1 MIPEKHFHDELAEVN
16 DMLLGMSSLVLEI
29 FDDAVESVLTDN
41 VEQAHKVIDERGR
54 VDSLE
59 VAIEERCLALIALH
73 QPVAID
79 LRMIITAIN
88 IIRDLERIDDISI
101 DICQDA
107 LGLHELENKPD
118 TLFDLPALASVSASM
133 VHDAV
138 RAFVK
143 RDAAWARRVC
153 EMDDE
158 ADDLERRIYRDIIAY
173 AEKNPHHRPGA
184 RTDRRPLHEHR
195 RDGRLPHDRQDNKA
209 PPRRGGGGGRSGGL
223 RPAEERPLGGVDS
236 HYHTPKVPYTK
247 RAAPLWRTSG
257 PPRGAPAVFCVDFLA
272 FFFIFIGKMRP

>member
-1 MIPEKHFHDELAEVN
+1 MAPEKHFHEELAEVN

-41 VEQAHKVIDERGR
+41 PEEAQRIIDERGR

-73 QPVAID
+73 QPVAVD

-88 IIRDLERIDDISI
+88 IIRDLERVDDISI

-107 LGLHELENKPD
+107 LGLHELDHKPD
-118 TLFDLPALASVSASM
+118 TLFDLPSLARVSASM

-143 RDAAWARRVC
+143 RDPAWARRVC
-153 EMDDE
+153 ERDDE
-158 ADDLERRIYRDIIAY
+158 ADELERKIYRDIIAY
-173 AEKNPHHRPGA
+173 AEKNPREVAACVHLLTIARALERIADHSTNIGEMVVYLMTAKIIKHHHDVDVEDGSGA
-184 RTDRRPLHEHR
+184 
-195 RDGRLPHDRQDNKA
+195 
-209 PPRRGGGGGRSGGL
+209 
-223 RPAEERPLGGVDS
+223 
-236 HYHTPKVPYTK
+236 
-247 RAAPLWRTSG
+247 
-257 PPRGAPAVFCVDFLA
+257 
-272 FFFIFIGKMRP
+272 

>member
-1 MIPEKHFHDELAEVN
+1 MTPERHFHEELAEVN

-41 VEQAHKVIDERGR
+41 AEQAQKVIDERGR

-73 QPVAID
+73 QPVAVD

-107 LGLHELENKPD
+107 LGLHELKRKPE
-118 TLFDLPALASVSASM
+118 TLFDLPSLARVSGAM

-143 RDAAWARRVC
+143 KDPAWARRVC
-153 EMDDE
+153 ERDDE
-158 ADDLERRIYRDIIAY
+158 ADDLERKIHDDVIAY
-173 AEKNPHHRPGA
+173 AEKNPAEVAGCVHLLAVARALERIADHSTNIGEMVVYLMTAKIIKHH
-184 RTDRRPLHEHR
+184 
-195 RDGRLPHDRQDNKA
+195 HDVETE
-209 PPRRGGGGGRSGGL
+209 GGR
-223 RPAEERPLGGVDS
+223 
-236 HYHTPKVPYTK
+236 
-247 RAAPLWRTSG
+247 AP
-257 PPRGAPAVFCVDFLA
+257 
-272 FFFIFIGKMRP
+272 

>member
-1 MIPEKHFHDELAEVN
+1 MTPEKHFHEELAEVN

-41 VEQAHKVIDERGR
+41 AEQAQRIIDERGR

-107 LGLHELENKPD
+107 LGLHELKAKPD
-118 TLFDLPALASVSASM
+118 TLFDLPALAEVSAAM

-143 RDAAWARRVC
+143 RDPAWARRVC
-153 EMDDE
+153 ERDDE
-158 ADDLERRIYRDIIAY
+158 ADELDRKIYRDIIAY
-173 AEKNPHHRPGA
+173 AEKHPDEVAGCIHLLTISRALERIGDHSTNIGEMVVYLMTAKIIKHHHDVEVEGGA
-184 RTDRRPLHEHR
+184 E
-195 RDGRLPHDRQDNKA
+195 G
-209 PPRRGGGGGRSGGL
+209 
-223 RPAEERPLGGVDS
+223 
-236 HYHTPKVPYTK
+236 
-247 RAAPLWRTSG
+247 
-257 PPRGAPAVFCVDFLA
+257 
-272 FFFIFIGKMRP
+272 

>member
-1 MIPEKHFHDELAEVN
+1 MTPERHFHEELAEVN

-41 VEQAHKVIDERGR
+41 AEQAQKVIDERGR

-73 QPVAID
+73 QPVAVD

-107 LGLHELENKPD
+107 LGLHELKNKPD
-118 TLFDLPALASVSASM
+118 TLFDLPSLARVSGAM

-143 RDAAWARRVC
+143 KDPAWARRVC
-153 EMDDE
+153 ERDDE
-158 ADDLERRIYRDIIAY
+158 ADDLERKIHDDVIAY
-173 AEKNPHHRPGA
+173 AEKH
-184 RTDRRPLHEHR
+184 
-195 RDGRLPHDRQDNKA
+195 
-209 PPRRGGGGGRSGGL
+209 
-223 RPAEERPLGGVDS
+223 PAEVAACVHLLAVARALERIADHSTNVGEMVVYLMTAKIIKHHHDVETEGG
-236 HYHTPKVPYTK
+236 P
-247 RAAPLWRTSG
+247 G
-257 PPRGAPAVFCVDFLA
+257 P
-272 FFFIFIGKMRP
+272 

>member
-1 MIPEKHFHDELAEVN
+1 MAPEKHFHEELAEVN

-41 VEQAHKVIDERGR
+41 PAQAHKVIDERGR

-73 QPVAID
+73 QPVAVD

-107 LGLHELENKPD
+107 LGLHELEKKPPS
-118 TLFDLPALASVSASM
+118 LFDLPSLARVSGAM

-138 RAFVK
+138 RAFVN
-143 RDAAWARRVC
+143 RDPTSARRVC
-153 EMDDE
+153 ERDDE
-158 ADDLERRIYRDIIAY
+158 ADELERKIYRDVIAY
-173 AEKNPHHRPGA
+173 AERN
-184 RTDRRPLHEHR
+184 
-195 RDGRLPHDRQDNKA
+195 
-209 PPRRGGGGGRSGGL
+209 
-223 RPAEERPLGGVDS
+223 PAEVAACVHLLTVARALERIGDHSTNIGEMVVYLMTAKIIKHHHDVAVEDGGD
-236 HYHTPKVPYTK
+236 
-247 RAAPLWRTSG
+247 
-257 PPRGAPAVFCVDFLA
+257 
-272 FFFIFIGKMRP
+272 

>member
-1 MIPEKHFHDELAEVN
+1 MTPERHFHEELAEVN

-41 VEQAHKVIDERGR
+41 PDQAQNVIDERGR

-73 QPVAID
+73 QPVAVD

-107 LGLHELENKPD
+107 LGLHALKNIPE
-118 TLFDLPALASVSASM
+118 TLFDLPSLARVSGAM

-143 RDAAWARRVC
+143 KDPAWARRVC
-153 EMDDE
+153 ERDDE
-158 ADDLERRIYRDIIAY
+158 ADDLERKIHGDVIAY
-173 AEKNPHHRPGA
+173 AEKHPGEVAACVHLLAVARALERIADHSTNIGEMVVYLMTAKIIKHHHDVETER
-184 RTDRRPLHEHR
+184 
-195 RDGRLPHDRQDNKA
+195 GREP
-209 PPRRGGGGGRSGGL
+209 
-223 RPAEERPLGGVDS
+223 
-236 HYHTPKVPYTK
+236 
-247 RAAPLWRTSG
+247 
-257 PPRGAPAVFCVDFLA
+257 
-272 FFFIFIGKMRP
+272 

>member
-1 MIPEKHFHDELAEVN
+1 MTAEKHFHDELAEVN

-29 FDDAVESVLTDN
+29 FDDAVESVLTDDAA
-41 VEQAHKVIDERGR
+41 QAQRIIDERGR

-88 IIRDLERIDDISI
+88 IIRDLERVDDIAI

-107 LGLHELENKPD
+107 IGLHALEKKPD
-118 TLFDLPALASVSASM
+118 ALFDVPALARVSASM

-143 RDAAWARRVC
+143 RDPRWARQVC
-153 EMDDE
+153 ERDDE
-158 ADDLERRIYRDIIAY
+158 ADDLERKIHADIIAY
-173 AEKNPHHRPGA
+173 AEKHPDEVAACVHLLTIARALERIGDHSTNIGEMVVYLMTAKIIKHHHDVETEDGA
-184 RTDRRPLHEHR
+184 
-195 RDGRLPHDRQDNKA
+195 A
-209 PPRRGGGGGRSGGL
+209 
-223 RPAEERPLGGVDS
+223 AE
-236 HYHTPKVPYTK
+236 
-247 RAAPLWRTSG
+247 A
-257 PPRGAPAVFCVDFLA
+257 
-272 FFFIFIGKMRP
+272 

>member
-1 MIPEKHFHDELAEVN
+1 MVPEKHFHDELAEVN
-16 DMLLGMSSLVLEI
+16 DMLLAMSSLVLEI

-41 VEQAHKVIDERGR
+41 AGQAQKVIDERGR

-88 IIRDLERIDDISI
+88 IIRDLERVDDISI

-107 LGLHELENKPD
+107 LGLHELEDKPD
-118 TLFDLPALASVSASM
+118 TLFDLPSLARVSGGM

-143 RDAAWARRVC
+143 RDPAWARRVC
-153 EMDDE
+153 ERDDE
-158 ADDLERRIYRDIIAY
+158 ADDLARKIYRDIIAY
-173 AEKNPHHRPGA
+173 AEKNPAEVGACVHLLTIARALERIGDHSTNVGEMVVYLMTAKIIKHH
-184 RTDRRPLHEHR
+184 
-195 RDGRLPHDRQDNKA
+195 HD
-209 PPRRGGGGGRSGGL
+209 
-223 RPAEERPLGGVDS
+223 EEMGEAG
-236 HYHTPKVPYTK
+236 
-247 RAAPLWRTSG
+247 TS
-257 PPRGAPAVFCVDFLA
+257 A
-272 FFFIFIGKMRP
+272 

>member
-1 MIPEKHFHDELAEVN
+1 MVPEKHFHDELAEVN

-41 VEQAHKVIDERGR
+41 PKEAQRIIDERGR

-107 LGLHELENKPD
+107 LGLHELTDKPK
-118 TLFDLPALASVSASM
+118 TLFDLPALANVSASM

-153 EMDDE
+153 ETDDE
-158 ADDLERRIYRDIIAY
+158 ADDLERKIYRDIVAY
-173 AEKNPHHRPGA
+173 AEKNPAEVGA
-184 RTDRRPLHEHR
+184 CVHLLTIARALERIADHSTNIGEMVVYLMTAKIIKHR
-195 RDGRLPHDRQDNKA
+195 RDVEAGEA
-209 PPRRGGGGGRSGGL
+209 GS
-223 RPAEERPLGGVDS
+223 
-236 HYHTPKVPYTK
+236 
-247 RAAPLWRTSG
+247 AA
-257 PPRGAPAVFCVDFLA
+257 
-272 FFFIFIGKMRP
+272 